1 MRRLYLLS
9 NGDINVRIAAKV
21 IEADENTDFKR
32 EVSEFV
38 KETGVEYM
46 MVTINP
52 LVITDTF
59 TIFQNGANRYV
70 GNTQDLDQDSIQDL
84 GD

>member
-52 LVITDTF
+52 IGEPLDVKD
-59 TIFQNGANRYV
+59 APDHVRYCRF
-70 GNTQDLDQDSIQDL
+70 S
-84 GD
+84 